1 MHKRQRDTRHGD
13 SREMERTDE
22 PKGGGAKTRGLGR
35 HHVLFLGGGG
45 LGDDDGAGGGGFPG
59 SSDWRATATAAAS
72 RVPWA
77 VVLVSAAQIVVE
89 LMLGRDQKLALALF
103 KT

>member
-1 MHKRQRDTRHGD
+1 MMHKRQRDTRHGD
-13 SREMERTDE
+13 SLALSSMERPDE
-22 PKGGGAKTRGLGR
+22 PRGGDAKTRGLGR
-35 HHVLFLGGGG
+35 HHVLFLGG
-45 LGDDDGAGGGGFPG
+45 DDEGRFP

-77 VVLVSAAQIVVE
+77 IVLVSAAQIVVE
-89 LMLGRDQKLALALF
+89 LMLSPEQKLALALF

>member
-1 MHKRQRDTRHGD
+1 METVDLAL
-13 SREMERTDE
+13 SSMERPDE
-22 PKGGGAKTRGLGR
+22 PRGGDAKTRGLGR
-35 HHVLFLGGGG
+35 HHVLFLGNGGN
-45 LGDDDGAGGGGFPG
+45 DEGGGFP

-77 VVLVSAAQIVVE
+77 IVLVSAAQIVVE
-89 LMLGRDQKLALALF
+89 VMLSPEQKLALALF